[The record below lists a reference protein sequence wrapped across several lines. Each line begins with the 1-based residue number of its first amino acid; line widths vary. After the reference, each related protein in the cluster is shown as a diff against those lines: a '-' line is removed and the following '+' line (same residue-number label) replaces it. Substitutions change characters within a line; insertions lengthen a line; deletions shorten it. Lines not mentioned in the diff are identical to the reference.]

1 MEPVPVTV
9 LAGFLG
15 SGKTTL
21 LNHILRANHG
31 VRIGVLLNEF
41 GEISIDS
48 RLVASRDDDVLE
60 LTNGCV
66 CCTVRDDLLR
76 SVAAVLDR
84 PRPPEHIV
92 IETTGLADPVPV
104 AQQLMD
110 PRVQSDIRLDAIITL
125 VDALNFDRNLDY
137 AEQAY
142 AQIVSG
148 DILLINKGDLVS
160 PEVLEQIEAGVRR
173 LNLTAR
179 VLRCVHARVDLGLI
193 LGLGLSGLG
202 LSGPGLSGPG
212 LSRARPATDDRGG
225 HTHAHAAHADRFRA
239 VSFRTHAPVDLRKFS
254 GLLDD
259 VPVDVFRGK
268 GVLAVASAPCRF
280 IFHLVGD
287 RWTVAAGDPW
297 RPEEDRV
304 TEMVFIGKD
313 LEDAACAALKERLQA
328 CAEERRAS

>member
-1 MEPVPVTV
+1 MNPVPVTV
-9 LAGFLG
+9 LTGFLG

-21 LNHILRANHG
+21 LNHILSGGHG

-41 GEISIDS
+41 GEINIDS
-48 RLVASRDDDVLE
+48 RLVASRDDDIME

-173 LNLTAR
+173 LNSTAR
-179 VLRCVHARVDLGLI
+179 ILRCTHARVDLGLI
-193 LGLGLSGLG
+193 LGL
-202 LSGPGLSGPG
+202 GLSGPG

-225 HTHAHAAHADRFRA
+225 HTHAHAAHTGRFRA

-259 VPVDVFRGK
+259 VPVDIFRGK
-268 GVLAVASAPCRF
+268 GVLAVAGAPCRF

-313 LEDAACAALKERLQA
+313 LEDAACAALQERLQA